1 MFVGKKLRLSLLTI
15 TCISLSVLVIIGFS
29 LDDSLEYRVYAIV
42 PESNPHEQEV
52 TPNVQNITNKQ
63 KNTPNIQDIPSTHEK
78 TPSQQDKFINQ
89 EDILSPWIQYR
100 NNWDGEMLIQS
111 NSSTRQIDFPKKYI
125 EAMIKKGPHPLTS
138 KYPEFLERL
147 NYIYDHCP
155 NLSFPIDYKL
165 TLGTTPFY
173 LHFNDDYEVLYCLVP
188 KAASFLWARQFG
200 KMYPNISPS
209 QLFLY

>member
-100 NNWDGEMLIQS
+100 NNWDGEMLGYIFP
-111 NSSTRQIDFPKKYI
+111 NCLAHRKDAAFGTRQYN
-125 EAMIKKGPHPLTS
+125 TS
-138 KYPEFLERL
+138 
-147 NYIYDHCP
+147 
-155 NLSFPIDYKL
+155 
-165 TLGTTPFY
+165 
-173 LHFNDDYEVLYCLVP
+173 
-188 KAASFLWARQFG
+188 
-200 KMYPNISPS
+200 
-209 QLFLY
+209 